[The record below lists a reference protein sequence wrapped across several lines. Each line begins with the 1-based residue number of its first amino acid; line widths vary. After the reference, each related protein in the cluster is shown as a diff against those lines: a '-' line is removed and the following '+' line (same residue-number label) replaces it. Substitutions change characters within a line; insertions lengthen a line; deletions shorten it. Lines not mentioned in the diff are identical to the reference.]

1 MFRSFMK
8 SLLLSIA
15 TVALVATSTSNATL
29 VYGGG
34 IETGSRFNP
43 GGGAIAYMNC
53 FTAIDGT
60 GLQTQLVLDSAIVGI
75 RRLSAAGAL
84 TDVGI
89 NISAAEMTYDG
100 ASYGLGASYPIYS
113 SASLGAGAASVTQL
127 VDTGTVSGVTLN
139 LETVSIAGFGG
150 FWIGVEFTGA
160 NAANTANGWRV
171 VNAPTTGT
179 SINSIGMFNYDGSG
193 VFQAPHTLGAASR
206 LMVDV
211 NGTLIPE
218 PSTYALL
225 LLSGAASLWALKRRK
240 S

>member
-1 MFRSFMK
+1 MK

-34 IETGSRFNP
+34 TETGSRFNP

-113 SASLGAGAASVTQL
+113 SASLGAGAASVTQR
-127 VDTGTVSGVTLN
+127 VDTGLVSGVTLN
-139 LETVSIAGFGG
+139 LETVSNVGFGG

-179 SINSIGMFNYDGSG
+179 SINSFGMFNYQASG
-193 VFQAPHTLGAASR
+193 AFQASNTLGASPTPSR
-206 LMVDV
+206 FMVDV

-225 LLSGAASLWALKRRK
+225 GIGAMGLLLVLRK
-240 S
+240 KKTA